1 MASPAIECPYG
12 FTSNA
17 PNDRECI
24 RCRQNLFGYRCLE
37 KCRCPE
43 NERCDNVQGCVSLL
57 NSQSTISANVITH
70 DRKQIHSDTG
80 FQNKERFIHIGS
92 SCLLAIFVF
101 ILITYICYKRT
112 RKKPALDNEKS
123 QDGDQDSRLEKHLV
137 QWIKD
142 QKNTDENNYEDID
155 DSLLCD
161 IQFSTNEEK
170 NFDSVEDEDNS
181 TSVKD
186 DGNDGYLNPYQPI
199 ISTEVDVHHYDST
212 KDSVTSSDENQ
223 RFSGYFHPYQ
233 APVMNSNEAKYDYT
247 EIEHSDTAITGIQ
260 KERVQEDHDE

>member
-1 MASPAIECPYG
+1 MHSSAPGECPIG
-12 FTSNA
+12 FTSKSQEYE
-17 PNDRECI
+17 ECKQ
-24 RCRQNLFGYRCLE
+24 CPWNLFGHRCAKECHCGE
-37 KCRCPE
+37 K
-43 NERCDNVQGCVSLL
+43 ERCDNVQGCVSLS
-57 NSQSTISANVITH
+57 NSHSTISANVITH
-70 DRKQIHSDTG
+70 DK
-80 FQNKERFIHIGS
+80 KETNSETGS
-92 SCLLAIFVF
+92 SGLLAMFVF

-223 RFSGYFHPYQ
+223 RFSGYLHPYQ